1 MKQLIDKIERGEQ
14 ALSFTAL
21 SRFMRSP
28 SEFVRYKTRPYKKT
42 PGMLEGQYAHMRLF
56 NPCSAAFEYRIGK
69 TTDKNDKRVKLS
81 QANVQNACR
90 YVYNVRSHSKYKNI
104 RQTARRVETHETI
117 ELNGYKIRRVLDIDA
132 FDAVYDVKTM
142 GAADITPRKFKWK
155 IYDFN
160 YHVQAAIYVAQYPTI
175 AENIQHIEFL
185 PAFYWIA
192 VTKTDCVI
200 MQCSKE
206 LIVAGFHRLQQAFHD
221 WQRCIA
227 ADAWKM
233 GSEFYLSPDEL
244 IIQP

>member
-1 MKQLIDKIERGEQ
+1 MKELIDKIERGEQ

-21 SRFMRSP
+21 SRFMKSP
-28 SEFVRYKTRPYKKT
+28 AEFVRYKTEEYQRT
-42 PGMLEGQYAHMRLF
+42 PAMIEG
-56 NPCSAAFEYRIGK
+56 SAAHALVLEPEKYHTQYYSGK
-69 TTDKNDKRVKLS
+69 IKPDDERQRLTDTQFKNA
-81 QANVQNACR
+81 QAMAKNVLN
-90 YVYNVRSHSKYKNI
+90 HHKYKNI

-117 ELNGYKIRRVLDIDA
+117 ELDGYKIRRVLDIDA

-142 GAADITPRKFKWK
+142 GAADITPKKFKWK
-155 IYDFN
+155 IYDFK

-175 AENIQHIEFL
+175 TENIQHIDFL
-185 PAFYWIA
+185 PEFYWIA
-192 VTKTDCVI
+192 VTKNDCVI
-200 MQCSKE
+200 MRCSKE